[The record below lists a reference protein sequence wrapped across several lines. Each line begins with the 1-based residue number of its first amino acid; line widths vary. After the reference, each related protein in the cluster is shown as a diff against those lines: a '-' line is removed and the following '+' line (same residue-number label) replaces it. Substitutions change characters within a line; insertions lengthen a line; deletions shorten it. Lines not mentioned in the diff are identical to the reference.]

1 MRRKVR
7 RKATGIEK
15 KISKWLKVNGIYYR
29 REYRIGFFNVD
40 FYIPSANLVIQSDGC
55 YWHFN
60 ACSCNVGKKPTGK
73 QLAQQA
79 RDKAC
84 NGVLYSRGFKVLRLK
99 ECDILN
105 NWEECERQIRSYLK
119 G

>member
-1 MRRKVR
+1 MRRRPR

-15 KISKWLKVNGIYYR
+15 TISSWLRQKGIYYR

-40 FYIPSANLVIQSDGC
+40 FYIPSANLVIQTDGC

-60 ACSCNVGKKPTGK
+60 NCKCNVGKKPTGK
-73 QLAQQA
+73 QLAQKE

-84 NGVLYSRGFKVLRLK
+84 NGVLFSKGYKVLRLK
-99 ECDILN
+99 ECDIIN
-105 NWEECERQIRSYLK
+105 NWTECEKRILSFLK